1 MSGGDD
7 LLVWVGDL
15 DNYVNIDAINRA
27 NQREE
32 EEAALRQELREI
44 GELRLLDGKATSA
57 KDLFNRNIAP
67 SEWRHAVHQAEMT
80 ISHENA
86 EERYL
91 KGLLDLGRSYAIARF
106 ARWEKLDYPSAL
118 TATLPHGIRALVN
131 QLLLAEGIERS
142 RYVEDVIRSALIT
155 TDRNGLTAYSRTGQV
170 QSALHRITKRPP
182 YFEGPKKLNRFGM
195 RNILSLT
202 RLHFSVAELK
212 SISIDDLKSLFL
224 DYENERA
231 AAATCDN
238 PIVTNGKSIRGWSQ
252 RHIQPLTNLYPFCIR
267 HALKRTTADRQ
278 GGLDRAALVNELALA
293 HCGILRMRRAGRDRT
308 RSK

>member
-57 KDLFNRNIAP
+57 KELFNRNIAP
-67 SEWRHAVHQAEMT
+67 SEWRHAVHRAEMT

-91 KGLLDLGRSYAIARF
+91 KGLLDLGRSYAIARY

-155 TDRNGLTAYSRTGQV
+155 TDINGLTAYRRTAQV
-170 QSALHRITKRPP
+170 QSALHRITKSPP
-182 YFEGPKKLNRFGM
+182 YFEAPKKLNRFGM

-212 SISIDDLKSLFL
+212 SISIDGLKSLFL
-224 DYENERA
+224 NYENERA
-231 AAATCDN
+231 AAATCEN

-267 HALKRTTADRQ
+267 HALKRTTADGQ

-308 RSK
+308 RLK